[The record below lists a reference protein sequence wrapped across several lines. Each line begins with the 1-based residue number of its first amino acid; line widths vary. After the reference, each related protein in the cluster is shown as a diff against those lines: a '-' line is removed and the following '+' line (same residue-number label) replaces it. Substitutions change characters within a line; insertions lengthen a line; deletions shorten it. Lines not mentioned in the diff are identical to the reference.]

1 MYDRLVLMNNCRDN
15 ESMFGVIFLMLLLV
29 IGPLAVVAGADSRVD
44 DVARRRR
51 YQG

>member
-1 MYDRLVLMNNCRDN
+1 MA
-15 ESMFGVIFLMLLLV
+15 FVILLFILLV
-29 IGPLAVVAGADSRVD
+29 GVAGVFFGRDSRVD